1 MNRILL
7 RLTDMFANTTDYV
20 LNLKKADPVW
30 AYSYF
35 LS

>member
-1 MNRILL
+1 MDRILL
-7 RLTDMFANTTDYV
+7 RLTDKFANTIDYV